1 MTVHVHVFQFFL
13 LLLNTFVEKPAGDC
27 VSTGEQRVTL
37 LCASS
42 FQMLEHE
49 CDGKSAGRNLGEDF
63 SSSPKG

>member
-1 MTVHVHVFQFFL
+1 M
-13 LLLNTFVEKPAGDC
+13 
-27 VSTGEQRVTL
+27 STGEQRVTL

-49 CDGKSAGRNLGEDF
+49 CGGKSAGRNLGEDF